1 MDSTSLWKQTYAR
14 RVILTDLVAIT
25 WAVGGAQLL
34 SFGFSLATVSG
45 IPADDLNVSYAAV
58 SIALIIAWMALLHLA
73 GSRDPAI
80 LGVQT
85 TEFRRVVTA
94 SFALFGAVAIAAY
107 LARIEIARAYL
118 LTALPLGIVMLLLSR
133 WMWRS
138 WLRAHRSRGQ
148 FSYRVLV
155 VGSEENSTQFIQ
167 QLVSLPAA
175 GYRVVGI
182 WNPAIHGSDGS
193 DWEAELDNAIRS
205 VHADTVAIVGSDA
218 LTPERVRRISWRLD
232 PDGMHLILAPS
243 LLGVAGPRIHST
255 PVAGLPLLHVEIP
268 RFAGSKHR
276 VKRTFDFIGSLS
288 ITIALSPV
296 LLVLSA
302 LVLITSRGPVFFR
315 QVRVGLNGEE
325 FRMFKFRSMRQ
336 NADSELAALLA
347 AQGTADTPLFKVK
360 NDPRVTPLGRI
371 LRKYSLDELPQ
382 LLNVISG
389 DMSLVGPRP
398 QVPKEVE
405 LYDSV
410 ASRRLLLKPGMSG
423 LWQVSGRSSLSWE
436 DAIRLDLY
444 YVENWSIGSD
454 IAILW
459 RTAKAMVAPGDD
471 AF

>member
-45 IPADDLNVSYAAV
+45 IAAADLNVSYAAV
-58 SIALIIAWMALLHLA
+58 SIVLIVAWMALLHLS

-85 TEFRRVVTA
+85 TEFRRVVMS

-118 LTALPLGIVMLLLSR
+118 LTALPLGIAVLLLSR

-138 WLRAHRSRGQ
+138 WLRSHRSRGQ

-155 VGSEENSTQFIQ
+155 VGSQENSTQFIQ
-167 QLVSLPAA
+167 QLVALPAA

-182 WNPAIHGSDGS
+182 WNPAIQGSGGP
-193 DWEAELDNAIRS
+193 DWEAELDEAIKS
-205 VHADTVAIVGSDA
+205 VQADTVAIVGSDT

-268 RFAGSKHR
+268 RFTGSKHR
-276 VKRTFDFIGSLS
+276 VKRTFDFVGASS
-288 ITIALSPV
+288 ITLALSPV
-296 LLVLSA
+296 LLVLAA
-302 LVLITSRGPVFFR
+302 LVLLTSRGPVFFR

-347 AQGTADTPLFKVK
+347 AQGTADTPLFKIK
-360 NDPRVTPLGRI
+360 DDPRVTPLGRV

-382 LLNVISG
+382 LLNVIFG

-398 QVPKEVE
+398 QVPKEVQ
-405 LYDSV
+405 LYDAV

-454 IAILW
+454 IGILW